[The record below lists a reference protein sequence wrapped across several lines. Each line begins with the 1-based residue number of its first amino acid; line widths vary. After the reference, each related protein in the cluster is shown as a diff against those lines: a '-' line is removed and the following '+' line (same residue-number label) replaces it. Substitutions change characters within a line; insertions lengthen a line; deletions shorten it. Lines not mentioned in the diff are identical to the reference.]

1 MPVTIKQGSG
11 ATTHIGLGT
20 DVTLGYNGTTT
31 VLVRDVGSKVFY
43 VDPSASP
50 FTLLSEKAG
59 SKVATNPRFEW
70 YEKALRPKTTA
81 LSGSINNTTTTIPVV
96 TGTGLYVQ
104 PFDLVLNPSTG
115 EIVQATAA
123 AADSFTAVRG
133 VAGTTAATS
142 TSTNDS
148 LFVIGSAYSEGANV
162 STPDEWQSVQVSSF
176 TQIFR
181 RPFGATR
188 TREGSESYF
197 GGNRETQRAEK
208 AIEHAID
215 IERAFLFGKASESSD
230 TGEGSLGA
238 GAPMRTTRGFIN
250 YDSGFGNGS
259 MQVKDAGGTLTEA
272 EMETW
277 LADVFSKT
285 SATDSRTLFA
295 APGVISVIDQLAA
308 ARLQTVPSDKTYGI
322 AVKQWLTSHGTL
334 NIVKHRLL
342 ENGPG
347 GAQGWGSWALAID
360 VSKLMYRPFSNG
372 ATKLLM
378 DRQGPGLDGWVDEY
392 LTEAGLQVSTPE
404 VHGILKN
411 VTS

>member
-1 MPVTIKQGSG
+1 M
-11 ATTHIGLGT
+11 GLGT
-20 DVTLGYNGTTT
+20 DVTLGFNSTTT
-31 VLVRDVGSKVFY
+31 ILVRDVGPKVFY

-70 YEKALRPKTTA
+70 YEKALRPKLTN
-81 LSGSINNTTTTIPVV
+81 LSSSVNNTTTTIPVA
-96 TGTGLYVQ
+96 TNTGLYGQVN
-104 PFDLVLNPSTG
+104 DLALNPSTG
-115 EIVQATAA
+115 EIMRITAVA
-123 AADSFTAVRG
+123 ASDWTVVRG
-133 VAGTTAATS
+133 VAGTTGATS

-148 LFVIGSAYSEGANV
+148 LFIIGSAYPEGANV
-162 STPDEWQSVQVSSF
+162 QNPDEWQSVQVSNF

-215 IERAFLFGKASESSD
+215 IERAFLFGEGYED
-230 TGEGSLGA
+230 TSAA
-238 GAPMRTTRGFIN
+238 GAPRRTTRGFVN
-250 YDSGFGNGS
+250 FDTGFGNGS

-272 EMETW
+272 ELETW
-277 LADVFSKT
+277 LQDVFSKT
-285 SATDSRTLFA
+285 SANDSRTLFA
-295 APGVISVIDQLAA
+295 APGVISVLDQLAA

-334 NIVKHRLL
+334 NIIKHRLL

-347 GAQGWGSWALAID
+347 GGQGWGSWALAVD

-372 ATKLLM
+372 STKLLI
-378 DRQGPGLDGWVDEY
+378 DRQGNGTDGWIDEY
-392 LTEAGLQVSTPE
+392 LTESGLQVVTPE

-411 VTS
+411 VTA